1 MEKIL
6 FGMKK
11 SRISL
16 HPFRKMCYDIREV
29 VAMSNS
35 ICNFIPAK
43 NHTGTLKTVHFVY
56 EADFHT
62 LRQPFLRPIYYVHLV
77 TGGTATLKIYD
88 KEYPLQQGTLFFSF
102 PAVPFTIDGSE
113 DFKYLY
119 ISFMGT
125 SAAALL
131 QELEITVSNAVYPD
145 FQHLIDFWMRS
156 ITRVNQ
162 KNANL
167 LSEGVL
173 LCTLSFISTDS
184 ALENRKPPENLLEML
199 VDYIDNHYR
208 DPDLSLKKLSG
219 IFSYTEKYISYI
231 FKRKMNMGFNH
242 YLNILRIQY
251 ALDLIAKDV
260 SSVSEIAALCGYS
273 DPLYFSKVFKKR
285 VGYTPTEYISRQQ
298 PL

>member
-1 MEKIL
+1 MEKIP

-11 SRISL
+11 SRFSL
-16 HPFRKMCYDIREV
+16 QLSKKVCYDICEV

-62 LRQPFLRPIYYVHLV
+62 LRQPFLRPIYYAHLV

-88 KEYPLQQGTLFFSF
+88 KEYALQPGTLFFTF
-102 PAVPFTIDGSE
+102 PAVPVTINGSE

-125 SAAALL
+125 GAASLL

-145 FQHLIDFWMRS
+145 LHHLIDFWMRS

-173 LCTLSFISTDS
+173 LCTLSFITTDS
-184 ALENRKPPENLLEML
+184 VHENRKPPENLLEML
-199 VDYIDNHYR
+199 VDYIDSHYR

-260 SSVSEIAALCGYS
+260 SSVSEIAVLCGYS

-285 VGYTPTEYISRQQ
+285 VGCAPTEYISRQQ
-298 PL
+298 TL